1 MSRNQMTARVR
12 HASALKAL
20 RQVLNQQASPSRV
33 GPIDYD
39 ALGAAR
45 LNLLDASSCHSVRV
59 LRAHYQRALQLE
71 NQIQASWC
79 RIRPAMQEV
88 GQLLDANGVENLY
101 WIGPL
106 SQGSACPDEFFEF
119 MFPPWVP
126 DALMDDLVV
135 GIYSL
140 MEKHARD
147 EFIQFQDWD
156 TLTTAQ
162 QTRWAARAIPLFRS
176 VNPTCN
182 FK

>member
-12 HASALKAL
+12 QASALKAL
-20 RQVLNQQASPSRV
+20 KQVLNQQASPSRV
-33 GPIDYD
+33 GPIDYG
-39 ALGAAR
+39 ALAAAR
-45 LNLLDASSCHSVRV
+45 LKLLDASSCHSVRV
-59 LRAHYQRALQLE
+59 PRAHYQRALQLE

-88 GQLLDANGVENLY
+88 WQLLEANGIENLY

-126 DALMDDLVV
+126 DALMDDLAFP
-135 GIYSL
+135 IYSL
-140 MEKHARD
+140 IEKHAGD
-147 EFIQFQDWD
+147 ALIQFQDWD

-162 QTRWAARAIPLFRS
+162 QAHWAAQAIPLFRS
-176 VNPTCN
+176 VNPTSN
-182 FK
+182 FN